1 MELNQNI
8 IKTLKEKTSTKQE
21 VFHKVMNHFEIFK
34 TRLRAIAESYHH
46 EIIKHDDRV
55 DIQYSSKGSYD
66 AKLKFGGDTLLF
78 HMHTNVFGFE
88 ENHPIWKIGYVKEDP
103 LRAYCGMINIYNFL
117 SDSFKFN
124 RVNDAGYLIA
134 RIFINKDNHFFVD
147 GKRQMGFLFT
157 DFANAE
163 ISEANIDKII
173 EASLVYSLDFDLL
186 TPNYSAMQRVTINQ
200 IIELTKNMKLTTD
213 KRLGFKY
220 SWERN
225 DLK

>member
-21 VFHKVMNHFEIFK
+21 VFHKVINHFEIFK

-134 RIFINKDNHFFVD
+134 RVFINKDKHFFLEGD
-147 GKRQMGFLFT
+147 KQLGFLFN
-157 DFANAE
+157 DFVNQQINTKE
-163 ISEANIDKII
+163 IERII
-173 EASLVYSLDFDLL
+173 EETMVYALNFDLQ
-186 TPNYSAMQRVTINQ
+186 TPNFNEVKVVSVHQILDMNNNQ
-200 IIELTKNMKLTTD
+200 KL
-213 KRLGFKY
+213 KK
-220 SWERN
+220 
-225 DLK
+225 